1 MKKNNKKLIFN
12 IFSAITVFLF
22 VILLVITCVLFFVIP
37 KKDYSVVEKRKL
49 TSFPEFSYESLFEGT
64 YTDNITKYVSDNFVL
79 RDNLVELS
87 SDLEEKRGIHVD
99 GVKLYNSNS
108 DITNTSPQYIDTPLK
123 RVKQIKLGE
132 QTLLLGDE
140 TKATIDFMKGLQ
152 NIDIYEGLSE
162 DEIIGQKAGP
172 LFLVGKT
179 ALEIF
184 YGNSKIAEDYVN
196 ILNTYR
202 LAIDSDVNVYN
213 MIVPTHFE
221 FGLPEKYKSEIG
233 KSQKPFIDEIYE
245 NLDSSIIKVDAYSK
259 LKRAYER
266 NEYVYFRSDHHWTAL
281 GAYRAYEAFAKSAGC
296 EATPLT
302 DVENKKI
309 DEFLGTFYSSTH
321 DSSLKESP
329 DFVSYYVPKNN
340 YKVTNYK
347 EDGKNTTSGTLLY
360 NKLSDISHGYL
371 VFMGGDIPLSVIET
385 DAGTGRSI
393 LIFKESY
400 GNAFV
405 PFLVG
410 NFDIIYVAD
419 IRKFPFNAI
428 NFVAENNISDVLFL
442 NNITTSCTPPR
453 IKNYLDLM
461 QKSNEE
467 ENLSE

>member
-12 IFSAITVFLF
+12 IFSAITVSLF
-22 VILLVITCVLFFVIP
+22 VILLFVTCVLFFVTP

-49 TSFPEFSYESLFEGT
+49 TPFPKFSFEALFEGT

-79 RDNLVELS
+79 RENLVEFS

-108 DITNTSPQYIDTPLK
+108 DIAKALPTCIDEPLK
-123 RVKQIKLGE
+123 RVKQTRIGEPTPLLGE
-132 QTLLLGDE
+132 E
-140 TKATIDFMKGLQ
+140 IKATIDFMKGLQ

-184 YGNSKIAEDYVN
+184 YGNSAIAGDYAN

-202 LAIDSDVNVYN
+202 LAVDSNVNIYN

-221 FGLPEKYKSEIG
+221 FGLPEKYKDEVG
-233 KSQKPFIDEIYE
+233 KPQKPFIDEIYN
-245 NLDSSIIKVDAYSK
+245 NLDSSIITVDAYSK
-259 LKRAYER
+259 IKKAYDR

-281 GAYRAYEAFAKSAGC
+281 GAYRAYEAFAKSAGFTP
-296 EATPLT
+296 TPLT
-302 DVENKKI
+302 QFENKKI

-321 DSSLKESP
+321 DKNLKDSP
-329 DFVSYYVPKNN
+329 DTVSYYEPKNS
-340 YKVTNYK
+340 YTVTNYR
-347 EDGKNTTSGTLLY
+347 ENGIDTYAGTLLY
-360 NKLSDISHGYL
+360 NKVSNISHGYL

-385 DAGTGRSI
+385 DANTGRS
-393 LIFKESY
+393 LLVFKESY
-400 GNAFV
+400 GNAFI

-410 NFDIIYVAD
+410 NFDRIYVAD

-428 NFVAENNISDVLFL
+428 DFVSENSISDVLFL
-442 NNITTSCTPPR
+442 NNIITSCTPPR

-461 QKSNEE
+461 SKGKTE
-467 ENLSE
+467 

>member
-1 MKKNNKKLIFN
+1 MKRNNRKLIYN
-12 IFSAITVFLF
+12 IFSAITVLLF
-22 VILLVITCVLFFVIP
+22 VLLLIVTCVLFFVIP

-49 TSFPEFSYESLFEGT
+49 TSFPEFSFESLFDGT

-79 RDNLVELS
+79 RENLVELS
-87 SDLEEKRGIHVD
+87 SSLEEKRGISVD
-99 GVKLYNSNS
+99 GVKIYNSNTEIS
-108 DITNTSPQYIDTPLK
+108 ENSAVFIDEPLK
-123 RVKQIKLGE
+123 KVKQIKIGE
-132 QTLLLGDE
+132 QTSLLGEE
-140 TKATIDFMKGLQ
+140 TKAVIDFMKGLQ

-162 DEIIGQKAGP
+162 DEITGQKAGP

-184 YGNSKIAEDYVN
+184 YGNQKIAEDYVN

-202 LAIDSDVNVYN
+202 LAIDSDINVYS

-233 KSQKPFIDEIYE
+233 KAQKPFIDEIYN

-281 GAYRAYEAFAKSAGC
+281 GAYRAYEAFAKSAGFTP
-296 EATPLT
+296 TPLT
-302 DVENKKI
+302 QFENKKI
-309 DEFLGTFYSSTH
+309 EEFLGTFYSSTH
-321 DSSLKESP
+321 DNNLKESP
-329 DFVSYYVPKNN
+329 DVVSYYVPKNN

-347 EDGKNTTSGTLLY
+347 EDGKETVAGSLLY
-360 NKLSDISHGYL
+360 NKISDISHGYL
-371 VFMGGDIPLSVIET
+371 VFMGGDKPLSVIET
-385 DAGTGRSI
+385 DAGTGRNLI
-393 LIFKESY
+393 IFKESY

-405 PFLVG
+405 PFLAG
-410 NFDIIYVAD
+410 NFDRIYVAD

-428 NFVAENNISDVLFL
+428 NFVAENNITDVLFL
-442 NNITTSCTPPR
+442 NNITTSCTPAR

-461 QKSNEE
+461 QKSDNEE
-467 ENLSE
+467 T